1 MHAKIPRR
9 RLRQIRSHL
18 PGRSTNTCQF
28 CLRLR
33 RPPYW
38 PRRGIS
44 PPLTRLELRTLTSVT
59 FPNPNNH
66 IVKLASI
73 VTEGVIIYNM
83 IHAKQLASILVSI
96 KVKCPGL
103 RLDNMQLSLA
113 DTRSLVISMRNRV
126 EDVLLYDVAVV
137 IESLCDYDG
146 RGHCTMLR
154 VWGLTRLKHAD
165 RLRRWTTDVGW
176 TVKRDDDECLWLQRK

>member
-1 MHAKIPRR
+1 MPI
-9 RLRQIRSHL
+9 L
-18 PGRSTNTCQF
+18 PEVKTAALLAQEG
-28 CLRLR
+28 
-33 RPPYW
+33 Y
-38 PRRGIS
+38 
-44 PPLTRLELRTLTSVT
+44 LTSIDWLRIE
-59 FPNPNNH
+59 NINISDIPNNH

>member
-1 MHAKIPRR
+1 MPI
-9 RLRQIRSHL
+9 L
-18 PGRSTNTCQF
+18 PEVKTAALLAQEG
-28 CLRLR
+28 
-33 RPPYW
+33 Y
-38 PRRGIS
+38 
-44 PPLTRLELRTLTSVT
+44 LTSIDWLRIE
-59 FPNPNNH
+59 NINISDIPNNH

-137 IESLCDYDG
+137 IESLCDYD
-146 RGHCTMLR
+146 CTMLR